1 MRMLKFR
8 RSISALSCMAILLS
22 TVVLPSSN
30 LKASSTESITPD
42 DSHELIRTLSEK
54 FERPEGATHPLDYFH
69 LLDQVVT
76 DHNEVKVD
84 SLKAKEKS
92 INDFLTIIEE
102 LEKRIDA
109 TEYSTI
115 TRIATAIKFVKENS
129 LSTLDEEEM
138 VKNAGYFFS
147 KKYKADKS
155 EITNL
160 ASGLDKI
167 ETAPFNEALKEF
179 NQEDYIEDFEDFIAG
194 AKANKNYRS
203 NLKLKFSD
211 EEEVLSQTDFLSEDQ
226 LQFGQEITINRDLDF
241 QLANKNGEAL
251 HDMKM
256 KVSFAQFFG
265 DYLVFVKQ
273 SEAQKADGVMDV
285 HYIDLKTFK
294 TNIGNSSLPIF
305 KFPVHING
313 PLESAMIKNGALVL
327 NDKAKIT
334 LNGFNS
340 LSKIHQ
346 VTFNISVGLLDPNTY
361 TRSKQIL
368 EEASNF
374 FDQAIKEQGKVFE
387 NSFEAVLDNDETLN
401 PKEGLR
407 NEQVSALKD
416 QSDII
421 ALVKEIEEMG
431 GTHPYVE
438 TLKNSGQA
446 MMMTKTA
453 HATSRKFLTRVHLL
467 MAEISMPRLQGVKI
481 LLSSLAKLASKD
493 ADQRAAARGVI
504 ASSKLVKFV
513 KYGTIATAAAI
524 VGHNLPTEIHNVM
537 LDGLE
542 IGKNIASSVHGY
554 FQHTGYGLNFLD
566 LLNKAKD
573 VAVSGPMSVPDAYF
587 AADKLPKFLIG
598 LSSVITLPFIT
609 FAIPHVLTNM
619 TLALKKVLIENW
631 RGLRETTSGKMTF
644 LKDAFIAHMNNLKKN
659 YDDAISSA
667 ESAKTG
673 AKVELTKEEEAEL
686 NKIIGDVKRKVK
698 KNNKAVETAAE
709 SSREVKTFGKAMM
722 NFMFSYPALTQTYTF
737 LATVWNYFYISRS
750 FIWKPS
756 TWVLPFIYPNYLK
769 IATRDIK
776 SNVHYP
782 SDFNGGT
789 DSIIDVLKNKT
800 VSKDR
805 LELIKRYETA
815 AIEIEK
821 VVQELATQKAL
832 MALIKRTTDVKRL
845 NSFFDSISGSIG
857 LSGLDD
863 PKLQELK
870 GQDKAFFRAYFT
882 NTFDSVMSKY
892 ITTLQGK
899 ELKDLEGFQ
908 VELNNFKNETL
919 SATEAMEEV
928 AKKSQSEIRK
938 EVEKVYE
945 SLDQE
950 ELIKTSESIA
960 TELGQAFNKGK
971 INYRH
976 KLFKS
981 ITPKNAQLNRFLVV
995 REKLKDPKAVAR
1007 AVRSEIASLLV
1018 SKPLQLLGIF
1028 AMFAGV
1034 TEGVLM
1040 PLQEEMFGPNSIF
1053 YMSRQ
1058 LFYNGFV
1065 AGTIISIM
1073 ADTWYKI
1080 QVDNRIDSSGGFDSV
1095 PSKLDQARGFWRY
1108 YFKNLS
1114 NPNNGWWANQS
1125 MMMKLV
1131 WANMPAALITFAITQ
1146 FTALGRFDIGIFLS
1160 SYILYFT
1167 TPMSGINTK
1176 IEQAFELASSWVSS
1190 KIPKKYRASAKAQ
1203 EYINIEI
1210 QKKKFQFNIFHQ
1222 TYEIVIG
1229 HMMEIFEL
1237 MSTKEYG
1244 SRSFLRLIFFGYTP
1258 TELAALGLRKTN
1270 DIFGFI
1276 PGVDFITNKCEDLLT
1291 NNYTDWSKVSPRV
1304 KE

>member
-1 MRMLKFR
+1 MRIFKFR
-8 RSISALSCMAILLS
+8 RSISALSCFAILLT

-30 LKASSTESITPD
+30 LKANSNESVTPD
-42 DSHELIRTLSEK
+42 DSYELVQTLSEK

-69 LLDQVVT
+69 LLDQVVSN
-76 DHNEVKVD
+76 HNEIKVD
-84 SLKAKEKS
+84 SKKAKEKS
-92 INDFLTIIEE
+92 INDFLIMAEE
-102 LEKRIDA
+102 LVRRIESS
-109 TEYSTI
+109 EYSASEKI
-115 TRIATAIKFVKENS
+115 VTAIRFIKEND
-129 LSTLDEEEM
+129 LSDLSDEEM
-138 VKNAGYFFS
+138 IKNSGIFFS
-147 KKYKADKS
+147 KKMKDQKDD
-155 EITNL
+155 IKLL
-160 ASGLDKI
+160 ANGLDSIKA
-167 ETAPFNEALKEF
+167 APYAEAFENFNK
-179 NQEDYIEDFEDFIAG
+179 EDYIENFEDFIAD

-203 NLKLKFSD
+203 NLLLSFSEEGEDLKQ
-211 EEEVLSQTDFLSEDQ
+211 LDFLSEDK
-226 LQFGQEITINRDLDF
+226 LQFSQEIEINKDSLF
-241 QLANKNGEAL
+241 QIKDSKGEIL
-251 HDMKM
+251 HEMKM
-256 KVSFAQFFG
+256 RVSFAQFMG
-265 DYLVFVKQ
+265 DYLVFVKE
-273 SEAQKADGVMDV
+273 SEAQKADGTFDV

-305 KFPVHING
+305 KFPVHLNG
-313 PLESAMIKNGALVL
+313 PLESAVIKNGALVL
-327 NDKAKIT
+327 NDKASIT
-334 LNGFNS
+334 LNGFKS

-346 VTFNISVGLLDPNTY
+346 ITFNISVGLLDPKTY

-374 FDQAIKEQGKVFE
+374 FEQAINEQGKHFDK
-387 NSFEAVLDNDETLN
+387 SFEAVLDNDENIN
-401 PKEGLR
+401 PKEALKE
-407 NEQVSALKD
+407 EQVSLLKD

-421 ALVKEIEEMG
+421 ELVNEINEKG
-431 GTHPYVE
+431 GKHPYVE

-446 MMMTKTA
+446 MMMTKGA
-453 HATSRKFLTRVHLL
+453 HATSRKFLTRIHLL
-467 MAEISMPRLQGVKI
+467 MAEISLPRLHGVKI
-481 LLSSLAKLASKD
+481 LLSSLAKIASKD
-493 ADQRAAARGVI
+493 ADTRAAARGVI
-504 ASSKLVKFV
+504 ASSKLVKFM
-513 KYGTIATAAAI
+513 KYGSVAVAASI
-524 VGHNLPTEIHNVM
+524 IGHNLPDQIHNVI

-542 IGKNIASSVHGY
+542 VGKHIANSVHGY

-573 VAVSGPMSVPDAYF
+573 VAISGPLSVADAYF

-598 LSSVITLPFIT
+598 ISSVITLPFIT
-609 FAIPHVLTNM
+609 FAIPHILTNT
-619 TLALKKVLIENW
+619 TLAFKKVIVENW
-631 RGLRETTSGKMTF
+631 KGLKETSSGKMTY
-644 LKDAFIAHMNNLKKN
+644 LKNAFISHMNNLKSN
-659 YDDAISSA
+659 YDEAISSA

-673 AKVELTKEEEAEL
+673 AKSELTKEEEAEL
-686 NKIIGDVKRKVK
+686 DKIIGQVKRKVK
-698 KNNKAVETAAE
+698 KNTKEIDEAVAA
-709 SSREVKTFGKAMM
+709 SKQVKTFGSALQK
-722 NFMFSYPALTQTYTF
+722 FMFSYPALTQTYSF
-737 LATVWNYFYISRS
+737 LATTWNFFYISRS
-750 FIWKPS
+750 FIWKPT
-756 TWVLPFIYPNYLK
+756 TWVLPFVYPNFLK

-782 SDFNGGT
+782 SHFNGGT
-789 DSIIDVLKNKT
+789 DSIIDVLKKKT
-800 VSKDR
+800 LSKDR
-805 LELIKRYETA
+805 LDLIKRYETA
-815 AIEIEK
+815 AIEIEQM
-821 VVQELATQKAL
+821 VQELATQKAL
-832 MALIKRTTDVKRL
+832 MALIKRTKDVKRL

-882 NTFDSVMSKY
+882 KTFDDVMSKY
-892 ITTLQGK
+892 IMSLQ
-899 ELKDLEGFQ
+899 ENDLSALKDLQIDMSTIKEDTLSLTDKMEET
-908 VELNNFKNETL
+908 VKKTKNEL
-919 SATEAMEEV
+919 
-928 AKKSQSEIRK
+928 RK
-938 EVEKVYE
+938 DIEKVYA
-945 SLDQE
+945 SLDVE
-950 ELIKTSESIA
+950 EINSWSERVA
-960 TELGQAFNKGK
+960 TELGQAFNRGK

-1007 AVRSEIASLLV
+1007 AVRSEVASLIV

-1095 PSKLDQARGFWRY
+1095 PSKLDQSRGFWRY

-1146 FTALGRFDIGIFLS
+1146 FTALGRFDMGIFLS

-1203 EYINIEI
+1203 EYINMEI

-1222 TYEIVIG
+1222 TYEIVVG
-1229 HMMEIFEL
+1229 HLMEIFEL

>member
-1 MRMLKFR
+1 MRIFQFR
-8 RSISALSCMAILLS
+8 RSISALSCFAILLT

-30 LKASSTESITPD
+30 LRANSNESVTPD
-42 DSHELIRTLSEK
+42 DSYELIQTLNEK
-54 FERPEGATHPLDYFH
+54 FDNPQDATHPLDYFH
-69 LLDQVVT
+69 LLDQVVSN
-76 DHNEVKVD
+76 HNEIKVD
-84 SLKAKEKS
+84 AKKAKEKS
-92 INDFLTIIEE
+92 INDFLIMAEE
-102 LEKRIDA
+102 LVRRIENSDASTSEK
-109 TEYSTI
+109 
-115 TRIATAIKFVKENS
+115 IATAIKFIKES
-129 LSTLDEEEM
+129 DLSDLSDEEM
-138 VKNAGYFFS
+138 VSNAGTFFS
-147 KKYKADKS
+147 KKMKDQKDD
-155 EITNL
+155 IKNL
-160 ASGLDKI
+160 ANGLDSINTISYEQAFADFDKD
-167 ETAPFNEALKEF
+167 E
-179 NQEDYIEDFEDFIAG
+179 YIENFEDFIAD
-194 AKANKNYRS
+194 AKSNKNYRS
-203 NLKLKFSD
+203 NLLIGFSD
-211 EEEVLSQTDFLSEDQ
+211 ESEDLKQVDFLSEDK
-226 LQFGQEITINRDLDF
+226 LQYSQEIQINRDTLF
-241 QLANKNGEAL
+241 QIKNSKGELL
-251 HDMKM
+251 HEMQM
-256 KVSFAQFFG
+256 KVSFAQFMG
-265 DYLVFVKQ
+265 DYLVFVKE
-273 SEAQKADGVMDV
+273 SEAQKTDGVFDV

-294 TNIGNSSLPIF
+294 TNIGNTSLPVF
-305 KFPVHING
+305 KFPVHLNG
-313 PLESAMIKNGALVL
+313 PLESAVIKNGALVL
-327 NDKAKIT
+327 NDKASIT
-334 LNGFNS
+334 LNGFKS

-346 VTFNISVGLLDPNTY
+346 ITFNISVGLLDTKTY
-361 TRSKQIL
+361 SRSKQIL
-368 EEASNF
+368 EEASNYF
-374 FDQAIKEQGKVFE
+374 EQAINEQGKQFDR
-387 NSFEAVLDNDETLN
+387 SFEAVLDNDANLN
-401 PKEGLR
+401 PKDALKE
-407 NEQVSALKD
+407 EQVSALKD

-421 ALVKEIEEMG
+421 ELVNEINDKG
-431 GTHPYVE
+431 GKHPYVE

-446 MMMTKTA
+446 MMMTKGA
-453 HATSRKFLTRVHLL
+453 HATSRKFLTRIHLL
-467 MAEISMPRLQGVKI
+467 MAEISLPRIDGVKI
-481 LLSSLAKLASKD
+481 LLSSLVKLASKD
-493 ADQRAAARGVI
+493 AQTRASARGAI
-504 ASSKLVKFV
+504 AANKLVKFM
-513 KYGTIATAAAI
+513 KYGSVAVAAGI
-524 VGHNLPTEIHNVM
+524 VGHNLPDQIQNVL

-542 IGKNIASSVHGY
+542 VGKHIATSVHGY

-573 VAVSGPMSVPDAYF
+573 VAISGPLSVADAYF

-609 FAIPHVLTNM
+609 FAIPHILTNS

-631 RGLRETTSGKMTF
+631 QGLKETTNGKMTF
-644 LKDAFIAHMNNLKKN
+644 LKDAFITHMNNLKSN
-659 YDDAISSA
+659 YDEAISSA

-673 AKVELTKEEEAEL
+673 AKTELSKEEEAEL
-686 NKIIGDVKRKVK
+686 NKIIGEVKRKVK
-698 KNNKAVETAAE
+698 KEAKEINDAATA
-709 SSREVKTFGKAMM
+709 SKGVKTFGKALQ
-722 NFMFSYPALTQTYTF
+722 NFMFSYPALTQTYSF
-737 LATVWNYFYISRS
+737 LATTWNFFYISRS
-750 FIWKPS
+750 FIWKPT
-756 TWVLPFIYPNYLK
+756 TWVLPFIYPNFLK

-789 DSIIDVLKNKT
+789 DSIIDVVKKKYL
-800 VSKDR
+800 SKER
-805 LELIKRYETA
+805 LDLIKRYETA
-815 AIEIEK
+815 AIEIEQM
-821 VVQELATQKAL
+821 VQELATQKAL
-832 MALIKRTTDVKRL
+832 MALIKRTKDVKRL

-882 NTFDSVMSKY
+882 KTFDEVMSKY
-892 ITTLQGK
+892 IMTLQGSDLK
-899 ELKDLEGFQ
+899 EIKDLQIDMSKIKE
-908 VELNNFKNETL
+908 ETL
-919 SATEAMEEV
+919 SATEVMEET
-928 AKKSQSEIRK
+928 AKRTKNELRK
-938 EVEKVYE
+938 DIEKVYAA
-945 SLDQE
+945 LDEQE
-950 ELIKTSESIA
+950 IISWSERVA
-960 TELGQAFNKGK
+960 TELGQAFTKGK

-1007 AVRSEIASLLV
+1007 AVRSEVASLIV

-1114 NPNNGWWANQS
+1114 NPKNGWWANQS

-1146 FTALGRFDIGIFLS
+1146 FTTLNRFDIGIFLS

-1176 IEQAFELASSWVSS
+1176 IEQAFELASSWISS

-1203 EYINIEI
+1203 EYINMEI

-1222 TYEIVIG
+1222 TYEIVVG
-1229 HMMEIFEL
+1229 HLMEIFEL
-1237 MSTKEYG
+1237 MTTPEYG